1 MDKMDKSISRLSIK
15 QSIALRRLTKTE
27 VVVPIV
33 ELTIL
38 EKRICEVFD
47 IFDTTKSDEIDVK
60 DLGIIIRTLGCVVT
74 EAELQEIQVQVEDVV
89 TNRIPLKKFLEYMS
103 KAIEEYKYKPAEAED
118 LLKAFQLL
126 DPEHRGYIMREDFEK
141 VMMEIGE
148 PFSTEEINNMM
159 AIACDPETKQINYEH
174 YINLLLVEK

>member
-1 MDKMDKSISRLSIK
+1 MILYYIFFMYFYIRQIFFLH
-15 QSIALRRLTKTE
+15 AA
-27 VVVPIV
+27 PIV

-103 KAIEEYKYKPAEAED
+103 KAIEEYK
-118 LLKAFQLL
+118 
-126 DPEHRGYIMREDFEK
+126 
-141 VMMEIGE
+141 
-148 PFSTEEINNMM
+148 
-159 AIACDPETKQINYEH
+159 
-174 YINLLLVEK
+174 

>member
-1 MDKMDKSISRLSIK
+1 MILHFTLLYIFYVFLY
-15 QSIALRRLTKTE
+15 QKTFFLYAA
-27 VVVPIV
+27 PIV

-103 KAIEEYKYKPAEAED
+103 KAIGEYK
-118 LLKAFQLL
+118 
-126 DPEHRGYIMREDFEK
+126 
-141 VMMEIGE
+141 
-148 PFSTEEINNMM
+148 
-159 AIACDPETKQINYEH
+159 
-174 YINLLLVEK
+174 